1 MAKITRVNGNV
12 RAFGSAQES
21 GERTLFG
28 QTAVSDDLT
37 AQFTA
42 EFLRGWGIVGA
53 SDFPKLQDFNAATF
67 TNGQLLA
74 YLHQMGVAEYNAAQE
89 FYLNS
94 VTQFNGVLYMSIQ
107 NANTGRQPNTNPAW
121 WKPLLPVQA
130 TDTVAGILKIATL
143 ALALAGTDDLTAMT
157 PSKVRSALTA
167 FFPKRTF
174 LATADFI
181 RIPDVPGGLIIQWA
195 EGVNSTIG
203 AGGLTAQSISLP
215 TTYPNAVLK
224 SFVTIKY
231 VSGVTTVS
239 TEAPTGSTM
248 SAVSVNMLN
257 PVPTGTGTGRPV
269 VLSIGF

>member
-1 MAKITRVNGNV
+1 MARITRVNGNV

-28 QTAVSDDLT
+28 QTTVSDDLT

-74 YLHQMGVAEYNAAQE
+74 YLHQMGIPEYNDGQE
-89 FYLNS
+89 FYLYS
-94 VTQFNGVLYMSIQ
+94 VTQFNGVLYRSIQ
-107 NANTGRQPNTNPAW
+107 TNNTGRRPDTNPTW

-143 ALALAGTDDLTAMT
+143 ALALAGADDLTAMT

-174 LATADFI
+174 LATDYI
-181 RIPDVPGGLIIQWA
+181 RMPDVPGGLIIQWA
-195 EGVNSTIG
+195 EGVNSSIG
-203 AGGLTAQSISLP
+203 SGGITNQIVPLAIAFP
-215 TTYPNAVLK
+215 TSALK
-224 SFVTIKY
+224 SFVTTKY